1 MSKLHLL
8 WASLVWLQSSVIRVW
23 FFNNVSIDFYKDHS
37 FVIRIAP
44 STKKIFGQKIP
55 AMSDPALAIPQN
67 RRKIIYELKNKKNPH
82 GTDIEGLVA
91 LPFSNPTFWHFSYS
105 SGALHFQRL
114 NYQNLP
120 AEARYIHEV
129 SSHDRVD
136 LIITMLP
143 FLAAH
148 IHSAYATLHD
158 NTYKC
163 VFRKWKEW
171 EVVVWDS
178 RLNMCTWA
186 TYILLHFYQY

>member
-1 MSKLHLL
+1 
-8 WASLVWLQSSVIRVW
+8 
-23 FFNNVSIDFYKDHS
+23 
-37 FVIRIAP
+37 
-44 STKKIFGQKIP
+44 
-55 AMSDPALAIPQN
+55 MSDPALAIPRN

-91 LPFSNPTFWHFSYS
+91 LPFSNPTFSYS

-129 SSHDRVD
+129 SSREGVD

-148 IHSAYATLHD
+148 IHSARATLHD
-158 NTYKC
+158 TTYKR
-163 VFRKWKEW
+163 VFGKWKEW

-178 RLNMCTWA
+178 QLNMRMWA